1 MNSRCNEHSLTLGS
15 FSLPPD
21 AAEQLPP
28 DLYHLAEWVARPE
41 A

>member
-1 MNSRCNEHSLTLGS
+1 MNYRCNEHNRTLGS
-15 FSLPPD
+15 CWLPPD

-28 DLYHLAEWVARPE
+28 DLDHLAEWVALPE